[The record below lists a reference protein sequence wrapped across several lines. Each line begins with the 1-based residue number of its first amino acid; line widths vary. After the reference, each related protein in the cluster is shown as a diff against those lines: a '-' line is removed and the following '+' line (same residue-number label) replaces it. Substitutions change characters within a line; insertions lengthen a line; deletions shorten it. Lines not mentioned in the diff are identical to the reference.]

1 MMKPGYRTAKE
12 NAKGYFFQPYVTTFV
27 GDVAFGER
35 ISLNKRKIL
44 CGAVKKQNERERFA
58 ILWAKMG
65 VNE

>member
-12 NAKGYFFQPYVTTFV
+12 NAKGYFFQPYVTRFV

-58 ILWAKMG
+58 ILWAKTG